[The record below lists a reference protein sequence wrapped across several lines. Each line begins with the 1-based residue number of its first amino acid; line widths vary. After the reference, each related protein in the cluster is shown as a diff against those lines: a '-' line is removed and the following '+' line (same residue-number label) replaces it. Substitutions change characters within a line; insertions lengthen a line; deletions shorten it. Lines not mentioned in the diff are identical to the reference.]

1 MANFNNDVGLEP
13 DYGITI
19 KHRPVRKLIRYADGY
34 EHRLNFGVAAH
45 QNPRTVNLQFNNIT
59 EAQSDTLINF
69 LKARSNDNLSFDF
82 TPHND
87 TQGKFVVDGD
97 YDKTINYA
105 GLASVKVSFR
115 EVFEPS

>member
-1 MANFNNDVGLEP
+1 MANFNNDVGLSP
-13 DYGITI
+13 DFGITI
-19 KHRPVRKLIRYADGY
+19 TNKPVKKVIRYADGY

-69 LKARSNDNLSFDF
+69 LKARDVDNASFDF
-82 TPHND
+82 TPEND
-87 TQGKFVVDGD
+87 TIGKFVVEGD
-97 YDKTINYA
+97 YNKRINYA
-105 GLASVKVSFR
+105 GLASVSVSFR